1 MNAYD
6 FDKTIYDGDSTIDF
20 YWHCIKKFPQ
30 IILCLP
36 SQIMAAIK
44 YKLKVIDKTTF
55 KEKFYCFFKKVPDI
69 DREVINFWDKNDHK
83 IKKWYIN
90 QKKEDDV
97 ILSASPEFLL
107 YEVCDRIG
115 VKNLIASRVD
125 RSTGKYTGD
134 NCYGKE
140 KLRRFYQKYPNEIID
155 EFYSDSYSDEPIAK
169 VARES
174 FIVSKEMIR
183 KW

>member
-1 MNAYD
+1 MNTYD

-30 IILCLP
+30 IILYLP
-36 SQIMAAIK
+36 SQVMAAIK
-44 YKLKVIDKTTF
+44 YKLKVIDKTKF
-55 KEKFYCFFKKVPDI
+55 KEEFYCFFKKVPDI
-69 DREVINFWDKNDHK
+69 DREVKNFWDKNDYK
-83 IKKWYIN
+83 IKKWYID
-90 QKKEDDV
+90 QKAEDDV
-97 ILSASPEFLL
+97 IISASPEFLL
-107 YEVCDRIG
+107 REACERIG

-125 RSTGKYTGD
+125 KSTGKYIGD

-140 KLRRFYQKYPNEIID
+140 KLRRFYQEYPNEIID

-169 VARES
+169 VARKS
-174 FIVSKEMIR
+174 FIVSKEMIK

>member
-1 MNAYD
+1 M
-6 FDKTIYDGDSTIDF
+6 
-20 YWHCIKKFPQ
+20 
-30 IILCLP
+30 
-36 SQIMAAIK
+36 M
-44 YKLKVIDKTTF
+44 
-55 KEKFYCFFKKVPDI
+55 
-69 DREVINFWDKNDHK
+69 
-83 IKKWYIN
+83 YIN

-97 ILSASPEFLL
+97 IISASPEFLL